1 MTQIVRGRIAVTGYY
16 STEAHVEIVAD
27 AATLYPTFIR
37 RGSRWYVNHR
47 TVDAYDPAFTRWHSR
62 IVAWLNANGERDA
75 LQRAVERIE
84 RQQAAHVA
92 LASD

>member
-1 MTQIVRGRIAVTGYY
+1 MTEIVRGRVTVTGYY

-47 TVDAYDPAFTRWHSR
+47 TVDAYDPTFTRWHSR

-75 LQRAVERIE
+75 LKHRLDVFERKFELTSI
-84 RQQAAHVA
+84 
-92 LASD
+92 AS